1 MKADAQSGSVRA
13 SSVRVVGKYL
23 LPAERVVVAMRR
35 HWVSLT
41 TPLLISGAGLLV
53 ALIVDIALPPGAGLI
68 RTALWL
74 TWAATVG
81 YLGWHVLNWWADRFV
96 VTDKRVMLVHG
107 LLNRDVD
114 MMPLTKVTD
123 MRYER
128 SVPGRFLGYGVFVM
142 ESAGQDQALSRVSH
156 IWEPDW
162 LYREICALLFTPGQT
177 GSVSPTTNHR
187 SAGGDSSPRSTW
199 LGYGPSD
206 PDPDGHFR

>member
-1 MKADAQSGSVRA
+1 VKPDTEPGSVRG
-13 SSVRVVGKYL
+13 SSLWAVGKYL

-35 HWVSLT
+35 HWVSLA
-41 TPLLISGAGLLV
+41 TPLLISGGGLLV
-53 ALIVDIALPPGAGLI
+53 ALIVDIALPQNAGLI
-68 RTALWL
+68 RVALWL
-74 TWAATVG
+74 AWAATVG
-81 YLGWHVLNWWADRFV
+81 YLGWHLLNWWSDRFV

-107 LLNRDVD
+107 LINRDVD

-128 SVPGRFLGYGVFVM
+128 SLTGRFLGYGDFVM
-142 ESAGQDQALSRVSH
+142 ESAGQGRALSRVSH

-177 GSVSPTTNHR
+177 ASVSPATNR
-187 SAGGDSSPRSTW
+187 RLGGGTSARSTW